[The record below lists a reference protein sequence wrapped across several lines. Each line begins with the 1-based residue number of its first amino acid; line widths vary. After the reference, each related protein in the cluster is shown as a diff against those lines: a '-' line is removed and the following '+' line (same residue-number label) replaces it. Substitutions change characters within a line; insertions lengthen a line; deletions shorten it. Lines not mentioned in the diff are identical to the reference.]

1 MILNNFQVLTGCF
14 SFRPSRSHILRLCK
28 YWIRR
33 QEYEEIARTDPLTG
47 IHYLQTTL
55 SEIIDHKNA
64 KQLKEFHKLAS
75 LLFKSDEVPATD
87 EENMMTISLGAFSGT
102 PDKPLK
108 SDDKPTIVCENDSNS
123 LISISSTSSSTSSD
137 FMGKYK
143 REAGIATTTGT
154 SFKYSGQKFEI
165 KSRRSLLFN
174 KLIEMMPEK
183 LNQPKGNLS
192 DFVLV

>member
-1 MILNNFQVLTGCF
+1 LLF

-75 LLFKSDEVPATD
+75 LLFKPDEVPATD

-108 SDDKPTIVCENDSNS
+108 SDDKPTIVYENQNDSNS
-123 LISISSTSSSTSSD
+123 LISISSTSSSSSSD

-143 REAGIATTTGT
+143 RDGGGDTSTGT
-154 SFKYSGQKFEI
+154 TNFKYSGQKFEI